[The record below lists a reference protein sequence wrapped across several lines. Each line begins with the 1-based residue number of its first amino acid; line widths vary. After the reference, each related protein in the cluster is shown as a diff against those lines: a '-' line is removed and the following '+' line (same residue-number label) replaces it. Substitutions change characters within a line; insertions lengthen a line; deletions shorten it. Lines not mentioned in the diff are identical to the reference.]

1 MKRLL
6 TLTIVISALVVLWA
20 AAIPTAAQDASEVT
34 LTMWT
39 HDDSLVKFFNARAE
53 EWKERYPDINFTFDF
68 EVVPSVFDVVL
79 TNLAA
84 GEGIPDLLGIEQG
97 VFPRFM
103 QGGIIESK
111 FLDLTD
117 LLADDYDLIVEGR
130 HTPYTYQGR
139 VYGVDSALCGVVYY
153 YQPAIFEERG
163 LSVPTTWDE
172 FMDTGAILAEEGIAL
187 SYLIDHGGMFMMY
200 LLQRN
205 GEIFNEHGEFVLPE
219 EENRGI
225 AIEVLN
231 LMREGIESGA
241 ITVIAGSEAWGPTPI
256 TAYREGRIAGTI
268 MPDWYSDY
276 ILKPQAEDMAGQWRI
291 APMPAWDDGRGHK
304 TTVWGGT
311 GFAVSRESENAK
323 YAWELL
329 QYTYVTLENQIKRY
343 EEIAYYPTMPAAFHD
358 ERIVGLSD
366 AYYDGQK
373 TGEVF
378 AEIVDDVPIWYQSV
392 FRAAFEQQMS
402 AELVAFYEGAISAE
416 ETIDNVIA
424 YVEDEIAFSQ

>member
-1 MKRLL
+1 MRRVITTIALL
-6 TLTIVISALVVLWA
+6 
-20 AAIPTAAQDASEVT
+20 AAITLIGAALPTAAQDASEVT

-39 HDDSLVKFFNARAE
+39 HDGLYVQFFSARAE
-53 EWKERYPDINFTFDF
+53 EWKERYPDIDFTFEF

-79 TNLAA
+79 GNLAA
-84 GEGIPDLLGIEQG
+84 GEEIPDLLGIEQG
-97 VFPRFM
+97 AFPRFM

-139 VYGVDSALCGVVYY
+139 VYGVDSSLCGVVYY

-172 FMDTGAILAEEGIAL
+172 YLETGAILAEEGIAM
-187 SYLIDHGGMFMMY
+187 SYLVDHGGMFMMY
-200 LLQRN
+200 LLQR
-205 GEIFNEHGEFVLPE
+205 GGAIFDEHGEFVLPQ
-219 EENRGI
+219 EENRAI

-231 LMREGIESGA
+231 LMREGLDSGA
-241 ITVIAGSEAWGPTPI
+241 MRYIPGSEAWGPTVI
-256 TAYREGRIAGTI
+256 NAYREGQLAGGI

-276 ILKPQAEDMAGQWRI
+276 ILKPQAEDMDGQWRI
-291 APMPAWDDGRGHK
+291 APMPRWDDGAGHR

-311 GFAVSRESENAK
+311 GFAVSRENENAQ

-366 AYYDGQK
+366 PYYAGQK

-378 AEIVDDVPIWYQSV
+378 AEIVDDVPIWYQSL
-392 FRAAFEQQMS
+392 FRATFEQQMA
-402 AELVAFYEGAISAE
+402 AEMALFFEGAVTAE
-416 ETIDNVIA
+416 EAIDNVIV
-424 YVEDEIAFSQ
+424 YLEDEIAFAE

>member
-1 MKRLL
+1 MRRILVIVALL
-6 TLTIVISALVVLWA
+6 MVWAMIWAGALPA
-20 AAIPTAAQDASEVT
+20 AAQDASEVT

-39 HDDSLVKFFNARAE
+39 HDGLYVQFFNARAE
-53 EWKERYPDINFTFDF
+53 EWQERYPDIDFTFEF
-68 EVVPSVFDVVL
+68 EVVPGVFDRVL
-79 TNLAA
+79 GNLAA
-84 GEGIPDLLGIEQG
+84 GEQIPDLLGIEQG
-97 VFPRFM
+97 SFPRFM

-139 VYGVDSALCGVVYY
+139 VYGVDSSLCGVVYY
-153 YQPAIFEERG
+153 YQPSIFEERG

-172 FMDTGAILAEEGIAL
+172 YIETGSALAEEGIAM
-187 SYLIDHGGMFMMY
+187 SYITDHGGMFMMY
-200 LLQRN
+200 LLQR
-205 GEIFNEHGEFVLPE
+205 GGAIFDEHGEFVLPQ
-219 EENRGI
+219 EENRQI

-231 LMREGIESGA
+231 LMREGLDSGA
-241 ITVIAGSEAWGPTPI
+241 MRYIPSAEVWGPAVI
-256 TAYREGRIAGTI
+256 NAYREGRLAGGI

-291 APMPAWDDGRGHK
+291 TRMPTWDEGTSHK

-311 GFAVSRESENAK
+311 GFAVAKESENAQ

-366 AYYDGQK
+366 PFYAGQK

-378 AEIVDDVPIWYQSV
+378 AEIVDDVPIWYQSL
-392 FRAAFEQQMS
+392 FRRTFETQMAAEMALF
-402 AELVAFYEGAISAE
+402 FEGAVTAE
-416 ETIDNVIA
+416 ETIDSVIV
-424 YVEDEIAFSQ
+424 YMEDEIAFAE